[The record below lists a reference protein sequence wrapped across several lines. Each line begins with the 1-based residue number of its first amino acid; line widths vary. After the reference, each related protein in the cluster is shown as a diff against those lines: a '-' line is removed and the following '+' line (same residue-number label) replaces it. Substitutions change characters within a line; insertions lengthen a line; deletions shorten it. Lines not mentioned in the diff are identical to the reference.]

1 MKNIFLIIGFFISIS
16 LCAQSLPRPGGDTTW
31 KKAIDSNSVVVHKD
45 PRLDMLIKKQ
55 TQINEETSRESR
67 KTSKGYRLMI
77 ISTINRDEAI
87 AARTKIYTHFPDM
100 KSYLIYQSPY
110 FKLKVGN
117 FKERKDAESFQK
129 QMNIYFPKGVFIMN
143 DIIEVKP
150 VKNDDDVINP

>member
-1 MKNIFLIIGFFISIS
+1 
-16 LCAQSLPRPGGDTTW
+16 
-31 KKAIDSNSVVVHKD
+31 
-45 PRLDMLIKKQ
+45 MLVKKQ

-77 ISTINRDEAI
+77 ISTSNRDEAI
-87 AARTKIYTHFPDM
+87 AARTKIYTHFPEI